1 MAQPELTKLEADIEE
16 LRKQNYDLEVQLR
29 IVRGQLPRVQN
40 APERQLQDEVMRL
53 GDQVTQLQSERVQF
67 ATALEESN
75 TLAERLMAEKTTI
88 KKEFNA
94 NLEELKDKLVKVTH
108 ESNENYRL
116 YVDQKD
122 HNVLLKADLDRIVA
136 IGGRPSMDMS
146 TATSDGNMSI
156 MSERD
161 KELMR
166 LTSTVF
172 QTKVDAEKKSRELQ
186 DELDKAK
193 EQIGKRDDMIRQ
205 LLSKNSST
213 EKKVKEVENL
223 LQQERSMYRTY
234 MDRTDAPV
242 RHSEEDGGVNRSGG
256 DHLGL
261 QSQIE
266 ELAERHLNVHDQ
278 RSISESVAQLYSSQA
293 DLPNASVRPDDSIMS
308 TTYNNMSLSFAFNQ
322 IAVAGSGDID
332 QLARIA
338 DVLFKK
344 LRATAGTLKAIL
356 GHANPHVVELEASIR
371 ELETSIHT
379 SFVEGVGSVKK
390 ELDRLQTQLAKKK
403 EEVSRLGE
411 EVTQL
416 QSERDRF
423 ATDLE
428 KSNNLAERL
437 MAEKHT
443 IEREF
448 DTELEELK
456 DKLVKITRERD
467 EKHRLHEELKD
478 KLVKITRERDE
489 VRIPLADCIT
499 QHFFQKHRLHEELKD
514 KLVKITRERDEKH
527 HLHEELKGQNALLKE
542 DLDRI
547 SAIAEQQVEQ
557 AVSEFTPAPSVVTT
571 PAAVGWSIAKCAERL
586 DRVDASAN
594 NIVQLLKGVGT
605 LPVLPH
611 TLETMMTFGRQARDD
626 AYKCAKFLRAFDKE
640 NQSQN
645 TIMSDK
651 VRETLE
657 KELKSINKVLKTTAE
672 NARRLNTK

>member
-1 MAQPELTKLEADIEE
+1 MSHPELTELQGTIEK
-16 LRKQNYDLEVQLR
+16 LRKENYELQLELR
-29 IVRGQLPRVQN
+29 IVRGQLPRVQS

-53 GDQVTQLQSERVQF
+53 GDEVAQLRSER
-67 ATALEESN
+67 ARLTTDLEKSN
-75 TLAERLMAEKTTI
+75 KLTERLLAEKNTI
-88 KKEFNA
+88 KKEFDTT
-94 NLEELKDKLVKVTH
+94 LEELKDKLTKITR

-116 YVDQKD
+116 YSEQKD
-122 HNVLLKADLDRIVA
+122 HNVLLKADLDRMIA
-136 IGGRPSMDMS
+136 IGGRASMDMS

-172 QTKVDAEKKSRELQ
+172 QTKMDAEKRSRELQ

-205 LLSKNSST
+205 LLSKNSSA

-234 MDRTDAPV
+234 MDRTEAPV
-242 RHSEEDGGVNRSGG
+242 RHSEEDGEVNRSGG

-261 QSQIE
+261 QLQIE
-266 ELAERHLNVHDQ
+266 ELAERHLNVRDHQ
-278 RSISESVAQLYSSQA
+278 SISESVAQLYSSQT
-293 DLPNASVRPDDSIMS
+293 DIPNASVRPDDSIMS

-332 QLARIA
+332 QLATIA
-338 DVLFKK
+338 DTLFKK

-371 ELETSIHT
+371 ELEISIHT

-390 ELDRLQTQLAKKK
+390 ELDRLQTQLDKK
-403 EEVSRLGE
+403 EEEVASLGE
-411 EVTQL
+411 EVVQL

-428 KSNNLAERL
+428 ESNNLVERL
-437 MAEKHT
+437 MAEK
-443 IEREF
+443 REF
-448 DTELEELK
+448 DASLEEMK
-456 DKLVKITRERD
+456 DKLMKITCERD
-467 EKHRLHEELKD
+467 EEHRLHEELKD
-478 KLVKITRERDE
+478 KLVKITREKDE
-489 VRIPLADCIT
+489 
-499 QHFFQKHRLHEELKD
+499 KHRLHEELK
-514 KLVKITRERDEKH
+514 E
-527 HLHEELKGQNALLKE
+527 QNVLLKE
-542 DLDRI
+542 DLDRM
-547 SAIAEQQVEQ
+547 SAIAEQQVDQ
-557 AVSEFTPAPSVVTT
+557 AVPEFTPVPSVAITQ
-571 PAAVGWSIAKCAERL
+571 AATGWSISKCAERL
-586 DRVDASAN
+586 DRVDASSN

-611 TLETMMTFGRQARDD
+611 TLEMMMTFGRQARDD

-645 TIMSDK
+645 SIMSDK

-672 NARRLNTK
+672 NARRLNTKV